1 MAISEAERDAFI
13 MESLDSG
20 MSLSEVQDQLGEK
33 FGIHLTYMELRML
46 TAELQINWS
55 KQDQK
60 AEAQKPKAPEEQKP
74 AAAADGV
81 ADDAEPAD
89 DAEAPADDGYGD
101 EPMDEEEPAA
111 DAGASGE
118 LRGKTTVEIS
128 KVVRPG
134 AMLSGSVK
142 FGSGASAEWYIDQ
155 YGRAGLIPA
164 PGSKKPDRKDMMEFQ
179 RELQKAAMQRGY

>member
-1 MAISEAERDAFI
+1 MSISDTERDAFI

-33 FGIHLTYMELRML
+33 YGIHMTYMELRML

-60 AEAQKPKAPEEQKP
+60 AEAQKPKTKEEPKP
-74 AAAADGV
+74 AEAAAAEGEES
-81 ADDAEPAD
+81 AEDAAG
-89 DAEAPADDGYGD
+89 PADDGYGD
-101 EPMDEEEPAA
+101 EPMDEEEPGTGEEAP
-111 DAGASGE
+111 GE

-134 AMLSGSVK
+134 AMLSGNVN
-142 FGSGASAEWYIDQ
+142 FGSGAKAEWYIDQ

>member
-1 MAISEAERDAFI
+1 MAISDQERDAFI
-13 MESLDSG
+13 MESLNSG

-46 TAELQINWS
+46 TADLQVNWS

-60 AEAQKPKAPEEQKP
+60 AEAQKPKAPEEQKAQAP
-74 AAAADGV
+74 AAE
-81 ADDAEPAD
+81 DDADEANAD
-89 DAEAPADDGYGD
+89 ETDADDGYG
-101 EPMDEEEPAA
+101 EPQEEPEA
-111 DAGASGE
+111 DDSASGE

-134 AMLSGSVK
+134 AMLSGTVK

-179 RELQKAAMQRGY
+179 RELQKAAMQRGF